1 MKRKGDTVRYTV
13 AEIDEMLAHGESRTD
28 WVVVKAMTEEE
39 LEASIAADRDDVHE
53 PIDWSLAVKG
63 MPPGKR
69 DIHVQMD
76 EDVLEWFR
84 QTGRGYQTRI
94 NNVLR
99 AFTGS
104 RKRAARQ
111 RAFAALT
118 IWAPATR
125 YSSSSET
132 APCQQQMARRV
143 ADRLAAGFGDD
154 RGLAQ

>member
-28 WVVVKAMTEEE
+28 WAAVKAMTEEE

-94 NNVLR
+94 NSVLR
-99 AFTGS
+99 AFMES
-104 RKRAARQ
+104 R
-111 RAFAALT
+111 
-118 IWAPATR
+118 
-125 YSSSSET
+125 
-132 APCQQQMARRV
+132 RRGP
-143 ADRLAAGFGDD
+143 R
-154 RGLAQ
+154 